1 MATLQIPKITYKDK
15 KDFQTQGQDDEYK
28 ICAKDMN
35 EIKETFNQSAEAI
48 ENAINELD
56 ETVQETTQS
65 MKNAQTSE
73 ANAKSYMEEAKKNKD
88 AILNSLGLVIE
99 DGFLCMEE
107 ESE

>member
-15 KDFQTQGQDDEYK
+15 KDFQTQGQDEEYK

-48 ENAINELD
+48 ENAINDLD
-56 ETVQETTQS
+56 ETTKS

-73 ANAKSYMEEAKKNKD
+73 ANAKNYMDEAKKNKD
-88 AILNSLGLVIE
+88 AILNTLGLVIE

>member
-56 ETVQETTQS
+56 ETVEETTQS
-65 MKNAQTSE
+65 IKTHKPVKLSE
-73 ANAKSYMEEAKKNKD
+73 KLHE
-88 AILNSLGLVIE
+88 
-99 DGFLCMEE
+99 
-107 ESE
+107 

>member
-15 KDFQTQGQDDEYK
+15 KDFKTQGQDDEYK

-56 ETVQETTQS
+56 ETTQS

-88 AILNSLGLVIE
+88 AILNTLGLVIE